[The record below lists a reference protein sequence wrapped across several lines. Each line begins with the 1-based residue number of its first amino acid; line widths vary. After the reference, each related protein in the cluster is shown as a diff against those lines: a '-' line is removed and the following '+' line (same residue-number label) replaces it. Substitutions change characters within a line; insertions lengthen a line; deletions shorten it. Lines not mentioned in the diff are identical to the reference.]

1 MLNLNPWLVKDT
13 FNHTAQWL
21 NECKDL
27 KREDAIFC
35 LVGNKID
42 LSEKREVSVSEAE
55 ALAKEK
61 GLIFQEVSAK
71 SGLNVNTLFYK
82 DIFDQIAR
90 KYNLGEM
97 GELEQNDETSKDSNR
112 SNL

>member
-1 MLNLNPWLVKDT
+1 M
-13 FNHTAQWL
+13 
-21 NECKDL
+21 

-35 LVGNKID
+35 LVGNKLD
-42 LSEKREVSVSEAE
+42 LSEKREVSIGEAE

-71 SGLNVNTLFYK
+71 SGINVNTLFYK

-90 KYNLGEM
+90 KYNLAGM
-97 GELEQNDETSKDSNR
+97 GECEQIENTAKESNR
-112 SNL
+112 SKLKYFFNFF